1 MYAVLILFLSFP
13 LQISYINFGNV
24 EFANLV
30 NVARKRD
37 YSTPVVKSD
46 VIIRRD
52 TLYRMSDVRR
62 SVYYWL
68 TGVVVQTDVC
78 SGSVCIRG
86 PCNYTDPFG
95 VNSR

>member
-1 MYAVLILFLSFP
+1 MSR
-13 LQISYINFGNV
+13 GN
-24 EFANLV
+24 AITL
-30 NVARKRD
+30 
-37 YSTPVVKSD
+37 PVVKSD

-68 TGVVVQTDVC
+68 TYDVVVQADVC
-78 SGSVCIRG
+78 SGSVCMRG
-86 PCNYTDPFG
+86 PRNYTDPFG

>member
-1 MYAVLILFLSFP
+1 MSRGNAI
-13 LQISYINFGNV
+13 IS
-24 EFANLV
+24 
-30 NVARKRD
+30 
-37 YSTPVVKSD
+37 PVVKSD

-52 TLYRMSDVRR
+52 TLYRMSDVWR

-68 TGVVVQTDVC
+68 TYGYAVIQAGVC

-86 PCNYTDPFG
+86 PCNYIDPFG